1 MTAMEPREATRF
13 ERAAFIIA
21 LLAIMII
28 EAPIGTVLAI
38 IHSRTFL
45 WLVFFGLSG
54 IGLWRLVH

>member
-1 MTAMEPREATRF
+1 MEPREATRF

-28 EAPIGTVLAI
+28 EAPVGTALAV

-45 WLVFFGLSG
+45 WLVFFVLSG